1 MTLNCKN
8 IKVTIVL
15 RSHIDI
21 RLVEQKCFISKKK
34 TSTNFRHHELSCVFT
49 IYNHDLRSLH
59 ITGIN
64 QICMISQII
73 EFIKFELENC
83 VELTSIDN
91 SLFTS
96 KQDCFVPLN
105 DIIRKVNDLK
115 SSPYFCV
122 YIPEIFPALFLKPI
136 QKDKKSGVPSIILFH
151 NSSYVIIGGKCME
164 KVKEANAF
172 VKTICCTL
180 QTSI

>member
-8 IKVTIVL
+8 IKVTIEL
-15 RSHIDI
+15 QSHIDI
-21 RLVEQKCFISKKK
+21 RLVEQKCFISKNR
-34 TSTNFRHHELSCVFT
+34 TSTNFRYHELSCVFT
-49 IYNHDLRSLH
+49 LYAHDLGSLH
-59 ITGIN
+59 CTGIN
-64 QICMISQII
+64 QICMISQIF
-73 EFIKFELENC
+73 EFVKFELENY
-83 VELTSIDN
+83 VVSTTIDN

-96 KQDCFVPLN
+96 KQNCFIPLN
-105 DIIRKVNDLK
+105 DIIRKVADFE

-136 QKDKKSGVPSIILFH
+136 SKKSGPPSIILFH

-164 KVKEANAF
+164 RVKEANVF
-172 VKTICCTL
+172 VKTICSPQ

>member
-8 IKVTIVL
+8 IKVTIEL
-15 RSHIDI
+15 QSHIDI
-21 RLVEQKCFISKKK
+21 RLVEQKCFFSKNK
-34 TSTNFRHHELSCVFT
+34 TSYNFRYHELSCVFT
-49 IYNHDLRSLH
+49 IYNHSLGSLH
-59 ITGIN
+59 CTGIN
-64 QICMISQII
+64 HICMISQII

-83 VELTSIDN
+83 VLSTSIDN

-96 KQDCFVPLN
+96 KQNCYVPLN
-105 DIIRKVNDLK
+105 DIIRKVVDFE

-136 QKDKKSGVPSIILFH
+136 SKKSGPPSIILFH

-164 KVKEANAF
+164 KVKEADTF
-172 VKTICCTL
+172 VKTLCNA
-180 QTSI
+180 